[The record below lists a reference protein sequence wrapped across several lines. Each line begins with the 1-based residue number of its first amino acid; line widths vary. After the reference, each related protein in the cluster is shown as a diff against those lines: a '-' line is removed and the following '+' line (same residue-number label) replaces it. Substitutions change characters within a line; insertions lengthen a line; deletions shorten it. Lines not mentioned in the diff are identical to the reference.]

1 MASTVVLLPEFVKTL
16 AEEMVKQLSGDERK
30 DFYTKALE
38 TIDPEKIVKRILHDV
53 KGVRTNLDLH
63 NPAMRRYI
71 DCIAKEMKSLMTV
84 NELVE
89 IFKQFITI
97 QP

>member
-1 MASTVVLLPEFVKTL
+1 MENTVALHPEFVKTL

-53 KGVRTNLDLH
+53 KGVRRHSDLH
-63 NPAMRRYI
+63 NPATRRYI
-71 DCIAKEMKSLMTV
+71 DSVAKEMKTLTV
-84 NELVE
+84 NELAEV
-89 IFKQFITI
+89 FKQFVTI
-97 QP
+97 